1 MKKIMFNDKYGLTQ
15 SVLNNTKKQT
25 RRNFTLTLHV
35 KDNSELNEVFPENVY
50 SENGRWKFIYDNNI
64 FALPKQNYPKYQ
76 VGDVVAIA
84 QKYEEIMEGAHLDEK
99 EPWKLA
105 GWKNKMFV
113 RPEYMTHHIRITDV
127 KIQRIQEISEEDC
140 MNEGVVKKDDKFV
153 VNGLKQSYNNPKEA
167 FKNLIIKMNG
177 KKFWD
182 ENRYVW
188 IYSFELID

>member
-1 MKKIMFNDKYGLTQ
+1 MFNDKYGLTQ

-50 SENGRWKFIYDNNI
+50 SENGSWKFIYDNNI

-84 QKYEEIMEGAHLDEK
+84 QKYEEIIGGAHLDEK